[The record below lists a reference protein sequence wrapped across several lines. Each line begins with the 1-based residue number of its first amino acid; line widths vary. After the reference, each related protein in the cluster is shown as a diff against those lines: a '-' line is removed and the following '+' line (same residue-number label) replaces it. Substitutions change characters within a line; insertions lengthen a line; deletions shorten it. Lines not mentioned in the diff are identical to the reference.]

1 MKILSTKLFLYGL
14 FPFLLELIPRSE
26 LTGSEGGHN
35 VKKFNTVFASVPTG
49 YVGHIEIWILLQ
61 AAALLAIAVCR
72 WVVSQEMTYR
82 VNILDLE

>member
-1 MKILSTKLFLYGL
+1 ML
-14 FPFLLELIPRSE
+14 RN
-26 LTGSEGGHN
+26 LTLCLQ
-35 VKKFNTVFASVPTG
+35 ASPPG

-61 AAALLAIAVCR
+61 GAALLAIAVCR